1 MIILESFKVSS
12 ICYIK
17 EDGRIVKSKILGDL
31 FNDKSIQYCQSEDY
45 YRVVDFL
52 ESLYLYKD
60 NETLYISKSI
70 KSFFL
75 YCEKK
80 PIISTDAS
88 ELFLDTGFVFA
99 PWTIY
104 ENVFLMCPGYRF
116 VYNNC
121 NFSIEPDWLVIGQ
134 DSFSLTTYKNI
145 LTNALRKSLIKS
157 SGACFT
163 LSGGVDSSILSYI
176 GKEVVGYN
184 GYTLTAEMDGFKK
197 ELGLAKIVSR
207 QLRWENIIYRYSAI
221 NNRYQNIIDN
231 FIEET
236 FLPVSDAMV
245 PVVYEMLSSNL
256 KNKDHI
262 IVEGQ
267 GADSSCFGLPH
278 NWLLSNYKE
287 NLYFIYRILYYLL
300 PSFQTK
306 SNAFSRNIYRVKKSL
321 YCLSQKNISQSY
333 LSSFTRINCEN
344 PFFRKIM
351 CYFEH
356 CFENYESI
364 HHAIAHILLYLVLP
378 SREMYKYTLPQKE
391 GMKFS
396 LPFLDRDLIEYSF
409 MTSIENYFSEGNR
422 KKPIYD
428 MGEDFFPGLFTKNR
442 TSPYYI
448 NYDLP
453 SKTSNNKKSLIQQLK
468 SKHLRDSEMHIKY
481 DYALNK
487 LEELI
492 ESY

>member
-1 MIILESFKVSS
+1 MALESFRINSFIYLDIDGNQKKSDKLLDLIDISS
-12 ICYIK
+12 ADIHHSNDYF
-17 EDGRIVKSKILGDL
+17 RIL
-31 FNDKSIQYCQSEDY
+31 
-45 YRVVDFL
+45 DFL
-52 ESLYLYKD
+52 DQLYIYSH
-60 NETLYISKSI
+60 NNNLYISKNI

-80 PIISTDAS
+80 PVISTGAS
-88 ELFLDTGFVFA
+88 ELFIDTGFVFA

-104 ENVFLMCPGYRF
+104 KNVFLMCPGYRF
-116 VYNNC
+116 VYNNG
-121 NFSIEPDWLVIGQ
+121 NLSIEPDWLVTGQ
-134 DSFSLTTYKNI
+134 DSFSLPTYRNI
-145 LTNALRKSLIKS
+145 LTNALRKSLVKS

-163 LSGGVDSSILSYI
+163 LSGGVDSSILSYL
-176 GKEVVGYN
+176 GKEVAGDN
-184 GYTLTAEMDGFKK
+184 SYTLTAEMDGFKK

-207 QLRWENIIYRYSAI
+207 QLGWENIIYRYSAI

-306 SNAFSRNIYRVKKSL
+306 SNAFLRNIYRVKKSL